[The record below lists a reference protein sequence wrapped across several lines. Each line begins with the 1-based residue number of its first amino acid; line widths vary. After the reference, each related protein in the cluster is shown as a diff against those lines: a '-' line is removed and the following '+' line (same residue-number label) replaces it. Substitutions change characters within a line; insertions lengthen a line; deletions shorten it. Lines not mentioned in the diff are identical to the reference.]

1 MKNFFTIYKF
11 QFLNNLRSWQISINL
26 FFIFFCMS
34 LLLFVAAVEK
44 ELASE
49 TFAFFLLFIYIPSQL
64 FCYFVSLESL
74 YTRSFIDQYKWL
86 YSYNASRL
94 NIYFG
99 SLMSYLTFLLCAQ
112 MILLTIFAMMLN
124 LFAINDLLILLVVE
138 VVIAV
143 AIMQLFLFSIICC
156 FNSILNMNKLIK
168 YFFALFFFL
177 LFIIYLF
184 NVFDSSFNLILNN
197 LSEYI
202 RGNQIGVSEIQVT
215 QSMSI
220 LFLSSLILMFIN
232 YRFTLKFY

>member
-49 TFAFFLLFIYIPSQL
+49 TFVFFLFFIYIPSQL

-74 YTRSFIDQYKWL
+74 YTRSFIDRYKWL

-94 NIYFG
+94 NIYLG
-99 SLMSYLTFLLCAQ
+99 SLMSYLTFLLCVQ

-156 FNSILNMNKLIK
+156 FNSVLNMNKLIK

-177 LFIIYLF
+177 VFLIYLF

-202 RGNQIGVSEIQVT
+202 RGNQIGVSEIQVA